1 MMSGGVGTNVPFAIP
16 PDQHR
21 NICWRFGDGA
31 AANGH
36 SNIHRK
42 ESHDLNPVCGRI
54 FAMMMLL
61 LCPRQQ
67 AYNNRNLSD
76 ARPTGML
83 WQATFRRFLHGM
95 PDDPKSVKIGLTYF
109 DTFEVLPLPA
119 AKGGEAFR
127 GL

>member
-1 MMSGGVGTNVPFAIP
+1 MSI
-16 PDQHR
+16 
-21 NICWRFGDGA
+21 RFFR
-31 AANGH
+31 
-36 SNIHRK
+36 RK
-42 ESHDLNPVCGRI
+42 ESHDLNPVWGRI

-61 LCPRQQ
+61 FCPRQQ